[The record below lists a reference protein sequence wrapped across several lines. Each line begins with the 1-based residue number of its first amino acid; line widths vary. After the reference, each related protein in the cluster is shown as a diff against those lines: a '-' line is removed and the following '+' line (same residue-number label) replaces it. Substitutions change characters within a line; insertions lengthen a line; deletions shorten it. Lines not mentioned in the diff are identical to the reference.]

1 MNAAWWNC
9 PVGTMRAAGDAMSV
23 EEPRPVI
30 GLGAKARV
38 RFAPGVH
45 VDGHPLSWRLLPQ
58 GTLRRLLDCRARRA
72 MTASV
77 RRAAA
82 VLGVLVVLAALGAGA
97 SAAAHPTLLFTDP
110 AADTAVPVA
119 PQAITLMFNEPV
131 TIGSDAVAVLD
142 KEGHS
147 MPIGSATTTRGGQL
161 VTARPAAPLPPG
173 SYTVRW
179 RAIGTDGDLVE
190 EEFRF
195 GVGYALTAAAASS
208 IGSSIA
214 WLSAA
219 LRWVLFAGFA
229 IAFGGLIAERFTS
242 SARAENPR
250 LPALR
255 SWIAGALLAALAGA
269 VGLATQVVADAG
281 RVSALWRNGSGLVV
295 SVEAATL
302 LTALVLVGIRRR
314 SWAPLPLLVVFGA
327 EGWRSHAHATAGM
340 WGVVLTG
347 VHLAAAAIWVGALVA
362 TSRAVLA
369 WRREPA
375 AVRWVLTSYMR
386 LAVWTFAVVIGTG
399 VGSALV
405 LVPLSEVFS
414 TGYGRVLVVKLILV
428 GAAAALALTGRTI
441 QRSQARIPMLP
452 NVIRAESLALVS
464 VLALAATLVSTP
476 PVTGAAQPAP
486 PEPSGPVLPLGA
498 LAGQIGVAVAA
509 SEGQLVVRLS
519 APRRGDYYAPQP
531 DRHYIL
537 SGRLSRPNGADA
549 ALKFRGCGQGCF
561 VAAAAWGDGDNVL
574 SVAAGAD
581 DARGASVS
589 LLVPW
594 PTLPGADEL
603 ARAVAA
609 TRSVGNLTVYESVT
623 SDPTA
628 GAGKPKPLDLS
639 AEFFISQEPYAA
651 GSAPQAVRLS
661 GGSGA
666 TRLALGYPAAS
677 ISVLLT
683 LDRAGR
689 IADETLT
696 DPSHLVTRRVV
707 YPDHD

>member
-1 MNAAWWNC
+1 
-9 PVGTMRAAGDAMSV
+9 MRAS
-23 EEPRPVI
+23 
-30 GLGAKARV
+30 
-38 RFAPGVH
+38 
-45 VDGHPLSWRLLPQ
+45 
-58 GTLRRLLDCRARRA
+58 TC
-72 MTASV
+72 
-77 RRAAA
+77 RAAA
-82 VLGVLVVLAALGAGA
+82 VLGVLVVSAALGIGAAG

-131 TIGSDAVAVLD
+131 TIGSDAVVVLD
-142 KEGHS
+142 KDGRA
-147 MPIGSATTTRGGQL
+147 MPIGAATTARGGQL
-161 VTARPAAPLPPG
+161 VTARPTAPLPPG

-219 LRWVLFAGFA
+219 LRWMLFAGFA

-255 SWIAGALLAALAGA
+255 SWISGALLAALAGA
-269 VGLATQVVADAG
+269 AGLAVQVVADAG

-295 SVEAATL
+295 SVEAAAL
-302 LTALVLVGIRRR
+302 LAALVLVGIRRR
-314 SWAPLPLLVVFGA
+314 RWALLPLLVVFGA
-327 EGWRSHAHATAGM
+327 EGWRSHAHAAAGI

-362 TSRAVLA
+362 TTRAVLA

-399 VGSALV
+399 VGSGLV
-405 LVPLSEVFS
+405 LLPLSEVFS
-414 TGYGRVLVVKLILV
+414 SGYGRVLVVKLVLV
-428 GAAAALALTGRTI
+428 GAATALALTGRTI
-441 QRSQARIPMLP
+441 QRTQARIFKLP
-452 NVIRAESLALVS
+452 NVIRAESLTLVS
-464 VLALAATLVSTP
+464 VLALAAILVSTP

-486 PEPSGPVLPLGA
+486 PEPTGPVLPLGA

-537 SGRLSRPNGADA
+537 SGRLSTPNGADA

-561 VAAAAWGDGDNVL
+561 VAPAAWGEGDNVL

-581 DARGASVS
+581 DARGGSVS

-609 TRSVGNLTVYESVT
+609 TRSEGNLTVYESVT

-628 GAGKPKPLDLS
+628 GAGEPKPLDLS

-651 GSAPQAVRLS
+651 GSAPQAVHLS

-677 ISVLLT
+677 IFVLLT

-696 DPSHLVTRRVV
+696 DPSHLVTQRVV
-707 YPDHD
+707 YPSHD